1 LGATGWKAEQSQHCR
16 REEIEPLALDQ
27 LYNPDLIAVG
37 VFKVS
42 VAPKH
47 EGGGWK
53 CEIHQ
58 IISGAKK
65 TELEKIFSSS
75 RPASG
80 NFLKV
85 KEVTNLG
92 QTISDVLKRDVQ
104 GWQHLYQTEI
114 TPDRPKKGHRAEYY
128 EWLLDL
134 NADERVVRYGCDQH
148 FNKLKKKPR
157 VVPQKIR
164 KGHPMPIWLERY
176 MFGSHPMNCTC
187 VRCMGPYPL
196 NGS

>member
-1 LGATGWKAEQSQHCR
+1 
-16 REEIEPLALDQ
+16 
-27 LYNPDLIAVG
+27 
-37 VFKVS
+37 
-42 VAPKH
+42 
-47 EGGGWK
+47 
-53 CEIHQ
+53 
-58 IISGAKK
+58 
-65 TELEKIFSSS
+65 
-75 RPASG
+75 
-80 NFLKV
+80 V